1 MNYEEFRTSIVNELC
16 SFYGADAK
24 VELTTA
30 AKNNGIKLD
39 GIIIRLGEANV
50 SPIIYL
56 QQYYEEFMENEDIS
70 IDEIVGRIVEL
81 RERHELQ
88 DADEVIGKITDWAY
102 VREHIYP
109 MIVSAEDNEEM
120 LRALVSKPFLDLAVI
135 MYIRLDDILQIGGEA
150 TVKVTKQMMD
160 SLGVSEDEAF
170 DRAFENMKTVDGY
183 NIQDIFSVIMGM
195 VDTEVPMDDSREK
208 MFVLTNSRK
217 SLGAAGILLLES
229 DFMENMLKDSSYYI
243 LPSSIHEILLIPETD
258 EIDVRLLKNMVEE
271 VNMAEVTGEEKLSD
285 SVYYYSNDTRKVS
298 KVA

>member
-1 MNYEEFRTSIVNELC
+1 MEYEAFRTNIVEELRN
-16 SFYGADAK
+16 FYGADAT
-24 VELTTA
+24 VEVTTS

-56 QQYYEEFMENEDIS
+56 QQYYEEFMENENIS

-88 DADEVIGKITDWAY
+88 DADGVIGKITDWAY

-150 TVKVTKQMMD
+150 TVKVTKEILS
-160 SLGVSEDEAF
+160 SLKVSEAEAF
-170 DRAFENMKTVDGY
+170 DVAFSNMKKDDY
-183 NIQDIFSVIMGM
+183 AIQDIYTAISGMIGEEKIMDEPTG
-195 VDTEVPMDDSREK
+195 K
-208 MFVLTNSRK
+208 MFVLTNKRK
-217 SLGAAGILLLES
+217 SWGAVGILDKDLLHS
-229 DFMENMLKDSSYYI
+229 IGKSLYI
-243 LPSSIHEILLIPETD
+243 LPSSVHETILIPED
-258 EIDVRLLKNMVEE
+258 ENMDQTFLDAMVTEVNATQLSQEE
-271 VNMAEVTGEEKLSD
+271 VLSGH
-285 SVYYYSNDTRKVS
+285 SYYYDFKGNEIRIS
-298 KVA
+298 KCA

>member
-1 MNYEEFRTSIVNELC
+1 MEYEAFRTNIVEELRN
-16 SFYGADAK
+16 FYGADAM
-24 VELTTA
+24 VEVTTS

-56 QQYYEEFMENEDIS
+56 QQYYEEFMENENIS

-88 DADEVIGKITDWAY
+88 DADGVIGRITDWAY

-150 TVKVTKQMMD
+150 TVKVTKEILS
-160 SLGVSEDEAF
+160 SLKVSEAEAF
-170 DRAFENMKTVDGY
+170 DVAFSNMKKDDY
-183 NIQDIFSVIMGM
+183 AIQDIYTAISGMIGEENIMDEPTG
-195 VDTEVPMDDSREK
+195 K
-208 MFVLTNSRK
+208 MFVLTNKRK
-217 SLGAAGILLLES
+217 SLGAVGILDRDLLHS
-229 DFMENMLKDSSYYI
+229 IGKDLFI
-243 LPSSIHEILLIPETD
+243 LPSSVHETILIPED
-258 EIDVRLLKNMVEE
+258 ENMDQTFLDAMVTEVNATQLSQEE
-271 VNMAEVTGEEKLSD
+271 VLSGH
-285 SVYYYSNDTRKVS
+285 SYYYDFKGNAIRIS
-298 KVA
+298 KCA

>member
-1 MNYEEFRTSIVNELC
+1 MKYEEFKTNLIEELKD
-16 SFYGADAK
+16 FYGADAT

-30 AKNNGIKLD
+30 TKNNGIHLD
-39 GIIIRLGEANV
+39 GIIIRIGETNV
-50 SPIIYL
+50 APIIYL
-56 QQYYEEFMENEDIS
+56 QQYYEEYMENEYIS

-88 DADEVIGKITDWAY
+88 DADGVIGKITDWAY

-150 TVKVTKQMMD
+150 TVKVTKQMLD
-160 SLGVSEDEAF
+160 VLGISEDDAF
-170 DRAFENMKTVDGY
+170 DRAIENMKTTDGY
-183 NIQDIFSVIMGM
+183 NIQDIFSAIMGT

-208 MFVLTNSRK
+208 MFVLTNSNK

-229 DFMENMLKDSSYYI
+229 DFMENMLKDSCYYI
-243 LPSSIHEILLIPETD
+243 LPSSIHEVLLIPETD
-258 EIDVRLLKNMVEE
+258 EIDIRMLKNMVIE
-271 VNMAEVTGEEKLSD
+271 VNETTVSKEEQLSN
-285 SVYYYSNDTRKVS
+285 SVYYYSSTS
-298 KVA
+298 GTITIAA

>member
-1 MNYEEFRTSIVNELC
+1 MEYEAFRTNIVEELRN
-16 SFYGADAK
+16 FYGADAT
-24 VELTTA
+24 VEVTTS

-56 QQYYEEFMENEDIS
+56 QQYYEEFMENENIS

-88 DADEVIGKITDWAY
+88 DADGVIGKITDWAY

-150 TVKVTKQMMD
+150 TVKVTKEILS
-160 SLGVSEDEAF
+160 SLKVSEAEAF
-170 DRAFENMKTVDGY
+170 DVAFSNMKKDDY
-183 NIQDIFSVIMGM
+183 AIQDIYMAISGMIDEENIMDEPTG
-195 VDTEVPMDDSREK
+195 K
-208 MFVLTNSRK
+208 MFVLTNKRK
-217 SLGAAGILLLES
+217 SLGAVGILDRDLLHS
-229 DFMENMLKDSSYYI
+229 IGKDLFI
-243 LPSSIHEILLIPETD
+243 LPSSIHETILVPVD
-258 EIDVRLLKNMVEE
+258 ENMDQKFLDSMVTEVNATQLVKEE
-271 VNMAEVTGEEKLSD
+271 VLSGH
-285 SVYYYSNDTRKVS
+285 SYYYDLKTNKIRIRKIE
-298 KVA
+298 